1 MGHDT
6 TTIPPSDPSSP
17 SAPQPAGGMPWD
29 RVAALQMQ
37 RTRRLRADPDD
48 RWTRHRRSVRRR
60 RLLGFGLAVLV
71 AVVTLGL
78 TLTGHDPTPVAAD
91 PSPVSSLLPAGPPSP
106 QVLAREGSLELFVP
120 IRSDR
125 ITAIAYHPVA
135 GSRSYSLNPVGR
147 QANANLLDSLWRH
160 VFGDGGGGVRYYV
173 TDGGTDA
180 VDVGARAGTDVY
192 APVNGQVV
200 SLSPDVIDGDAVS
213 YGVTVAIQPTGNPA
227 VVVSLAHVMLDEGVD
242 GQPTLQV
249 GAQVEH
255 GRTRIGTV
263 AATSD
268 VLRSD
273 VAQYTSNGGDNV
285 EISVDPAPVQTQ

>member
-1 MGHDT
+1 
-6 TTIPPSDPSSP
+6 
-17 SAPQPAGGMPWD
+17 
-29 RVAALQMQ
+29 MQ
-37 RTRRLRADPDD
+37 RTRRLRIDPDD
-48 RWTRHRRSVRRR
+48 RRSSHRRSVRRR
-60 RLLGFGLAVLV
+60 RLLGFGFAAVV
-71 AVVTLGL
+71 AAVTLGL
-78 TLTGHDPTPVAAD
+78 TLSGHDPTPVAAD
-91 PSPVSSLLPAGPPSP
+91 PAPVSSLLPAGPPVP

-120 IRSDR
+120 IRTDR
-125 ITAIAYHPVA
+125 ISAIAYHPVA
-135 GSRSYSLNPVGR
+135 GSRSFPLDPVGR

-180 VDVGARAGTDVY
+180 VDIGARAGTDVY

-213 YGVTVAIQPTGNPA
+213 YGVTVAIQPTGNPS
-227 VVVSLAHVMLDEGVD
+227 VVVSVAHVVLDLGPD
-242 GQPTLQV
+242 GQPAMQV

-263 AATSD
+263 AETSA
-268 VLRSD
+268 VLTSD

>member
-6 TTIPPSDPSSP
+6 TTIPPSDT
-17 SAPQPAGGMPWD
+17 PATTDPAGMPWD
-29 RVAALQMQ
+29 RVAAMQMQ
-37 RTRRLRADPDD
+37 RQRRLHADPDV
-48 RWTRHRRSVRRR
+48 RRTSHRRSVRRR
-60 RLLGFGLAVLV
+60 RLLGFGLAAVV

-78 TLTGHDPTPVAAD
+78 TLSGHDPTPVASD
-91 PSPVSSLLPAGPPSP
+91 PSPVSLLLPAGPPSP

-120 IRSDR
+120 IRIER
-125 ITAIAYHPVA
+125 ISAVAYHPVA
-135 GSRSYSLNPVGR
+135 GSRSYSLDPVGR

-173 TDGGTDA
+173 SGDGTDA
-180 VDVGARAGTDVY
+180 VDVGARAGTDAY

-213 YGVTVAIQPTGNPA
+213 YGVTVAIQPTGNPS
-227 VVVSLAHVMLDEGVD
+227 VVVSVAHVALDLGAD

-263 AATSD
+263 AATSS

-285 EISVDPAPVQTQ
+285 EISVDPAPGQTQ

>member
-6 TTIPPSDPSSP
+6 TTIPPSDPASP
-17 SAPQPAGGMPWD
+17 GDRPELPWE
-29 RVAALQMQ
+29 RVAAVQMQ
-37 RTRRLRADPDD
+37 RTRRLRLPPDD
-48 RWTRHRRSVRRR
+48 RRTAHRRSVRRR
-60 RLLGFGLAVLV
+60 RLLGFGLA
-71 AVVTLGL
+71 AAIAAVTLGL
-78 TLTGHDPTPVAAD
+78 TLSGHDPVPVAAD
-91 PSPVSSLLPAGPPSP
+91 PAPVSSLLPAGPPIP

-120 IRSDR
+120 IRIDR
-125 ITAIAYHPVA
+125 ISAISYHPVA
-135 GSRSYSLNPVGR
+135 GSHSYPLNPVGR
-147 QANANLLDSLWRH
+147 QANANLFDSLWRR

-173 TDGGTDA
+173 TNGGTDA
-180 VDVGARAGTDVY
+180 VDVGARAGTDAY

-213 YGVTVAIQPTGNPA
+213 YGVTVAIQPTGNPS
-227 VVVSLAHVMLDEGVD
+227 VVVSVAHVVLDQGVD
-242 GQPTLQV
+242 GQPTMQV

-263 AATSD
+263 AATSA

-285 EISVDPAPVQTQ
+285 EITVDPAPGKTQ

>member
-1 MGHDT
+1 
-6 TTIPPSDPSSP
+6 
-17 SAPQPAGGMPWD
+17 MPWD
-29 RVAALQMQ
+29 RVAAMQ
-37 RTRRLRADPDD
+37 VERTRRLRAEPDE
-48 RWTRHRRSVRRR
+48 RRTRHRRSVRRR
-60 RLLGFGLAVLV
+60 RLLGFGLAALV
-71 AVVTLGL
+71 AAVTLVL
-78 TLTGHDPTPVAAD
+78 TLSGHDPTPVAAD
-91 PSPVSSLLPAGPPSP
+91 PSPVGSLLPAGPPVP

-125 ITAIAYHPVA
+125 ISAIAYHPVA
-135 GSRSYSLNPVGR
+135 GSRSFSLDPVGR

-160 VFGDGGGGVRYYV
+160 VFGDGGGGVRYFV

-180 VDVGARAGTDVY
+180 VDVGARGGTDAY

-213 YGVTVAIQPTGNPA
+213 YGVTVAIQPTGNPS
-227 VVVSLAHVMLDEGVD
+227 VVVSVAHVVLDQGPD

-263 AATSD
+263 AETSA
-268 VLRSD
+268 VLQSD
-273 VAQYTSNGGDNV
+273 VAQYTSAGGDNV
-285 EISVDPAPVQTQ
+285 EISVDPAPGQTQ

>member
-1 MGHDT
+1 
-6 TTIPPSDPSSP
+6 
-17 SAPQPAGGMPWD
+17 
-29 RVAALQMQ
+29 
-37 RTRRLRADPDD
+37 
-48 RWTRHRRSVRRR
+48 
-60 RLLGFGLAVLV
+60 
-71 AVVTLGL
+71 
-78 TLTGHDPTPVAAD
+78 
-91 PSPVSSLLPAGPPSP
+91 
-106 QVLAREGSLELFVP
+106 VLAREGSLELFVP
-120 IRSDR
+120 IRIDR
-125 ITAIAYHPVA
+125 ISAISYHPVA

-213 YGVTVAIQPTGNPA
+213 YGVTVAIQPTGNPS
-227 VVVSLAHVMLDEGVD
+227 VVVSIAHVVLDLSPA

-249 GAQVEH
+249 GTQVEH

-263 AATSD
+263 ADTSS
-268 VLRSD
+268 VLQSD
-273 VAQYTSNGGDNV
+273 VAQYTSDGGDNA
-285 EISVDPAPVQTQ
+285 EISVDPAPGATQ

>member
-1 MGHDT
+1 M
-6 TTIPPSDPSSP
+6 S
-17 SAPQPAGGMPWD
+17 WD
-29 RVAALQMQ
+29 RVAAVQMQ
-37 RTRRLRADPDD
+37 RTRRLRLPAHD
-48 RWTRHRRSVRRR
+48 RRTAHHRSVRRR
-60 RLLGFGLAVLV
+60 RLLGFGLV
-71 AVVTLGL
+71 AAIAAVTLGL
-78 TLTGHDPTPVAAD
+78 TLSGQDPTLVAAD
-91 PSPVSSLLPAGPPSP
+91 PAPVSSLLPAGPPTP

-120 IRSDR
+120 IRIDR
-125 ITAIAYHPVA
+125 VAAIAYHPVA
-135 GSRSYSLNPVGR
+135 GSRSYSLDPVGR

-180 VDVGARAGTDVY
+180 VDIGARAGTDVY

-213 YGVTVAIQPTGNPA
+213 YGVTVAIQPTGNPS
-227 VVVSLAHVMLDEGVD
+227 VVVSMAHVMLDNGPD
-242 GQPTLQV
+242 GEPTLQV

-263 AATSD
+263 AATSA
-268 VLRSD
+268 VLQSD

-285 EISVDPAPVQTQ
+285 EISVDPAPGQTQ